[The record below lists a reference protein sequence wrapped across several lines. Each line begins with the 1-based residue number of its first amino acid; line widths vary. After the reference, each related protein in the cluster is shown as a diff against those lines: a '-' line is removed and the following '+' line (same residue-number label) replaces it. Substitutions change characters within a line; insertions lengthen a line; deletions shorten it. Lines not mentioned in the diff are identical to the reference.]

1 MSKAID
7 KEAKQLILCIVVT
20 TISIASMGSY
30 LNATY
35 LNAIAQEGNIIKLSD
50 ISDNFKALLVNNQS
64 QITNQTAIAIESLQN
79 EEGTLSVKA
88 LENLPRG
95 STLINTIVNAPM
107 KIYQLE
113 QIGRIVENGLM
124 VNQTS

>member
-30 LNATY
+30 LNA
-35 LNAIAQEGNIIKLSD
+35 IAQEGTLIKLSD

-79 EEGTLSVKA
+79 EEGTLSVNA

-113 QIGRIVENGLM
+113 QIGKIVENGLM

>member
-1 MSKAID
+1 MSKAKAID
-7 KEAKQLILCIVVT
+7 NEIKQLYLSLVLTAVAIV
-20 TISIASMGSY
+20 SMGSY
-30 LNATY
+30 F
-35 LNAIAQEGNIIKLSD
+35 NAIAQEGSILKLSD
-50 ISDNFKALLVNNQS
+50 ISDNFKTLLLNNQS

-79 EEGTLSVKA
+79 EEKTLSVNA

-124 VNQTS
+124 INQTS

>member
-7 KEAKQLILCIVVT
+7 KEAKQLLLYILVT

-30 LNATY
+30 LS
-35 LNAIAQEGNIIKLSD
+35 AIAQEGNIIKLSD

-79 EEGTLSVKA
+79 EEKTLSVNA

-113 QIGRIVENGLM
+113 QIGRIVESGLM

>member
-1 MSKAID
+1 MAKAID
-7 KEAKQLILCIVVT
+7 KEVHQLYLSIVLTAVA
-20 TISIASMGSY
+20 IISMGSY
-30 LNATY
+30 FNV
-35 LNAIAQEGNIIKLSD
+35 IAQEGNILKLTD
-50 ISDNFKALLVNNQS
+50 ISDNFKTLLINNQS
-64 QITNQTAIAIESLQN
+64 QITNETAIAIESLQN
-79 EEGTLSVKA
+79 EEKTLSVNA

-113 QIGRIVENGLM
+113 QIGQIVETGLM

>member
-1 MSKAID
+1 MSKVID

-20 TISIASMGSY
+20 TISIASMGS
-30 LNATY
+30 Y

-79 EEGTLSVKA
+79 EERTLSVNA

-113 QIGRIVENGLM
+113 QIGRIVENGLI

>member
-1 MSKAID
+1 MSKVID

-30 LNATY
+30 LNA
-35 LNAIAQEGNIIKLSD
+35 IAQEGSIIKLSD

-79 EEGTLSVKA
+79 EERTLSVNA

-113 QIGRIVENGLM
+113 QIGKIVENSLM
-124 VNQTS
+124 INQTS

>member
-1 MSKAID
+1 MSKAVD
-7 KEAKQLILCIVVT
+7 KEIKQLYLCIVVIA
-20 TISIASMGSY
+20 ISIVSMGSY
-30 LNATY
+30 LNV
-35 LNAIAQEGNIIKLSD
+35 IAQEGSIIKLSD
-50 ISDNFKALLVNNQS
+50 ISDNFKTLLINNQS

-79 EEGTLSVKA
+79 EEKTLSVNA

-124 VNQTS
+124 INQTS

>member
-7 KEAKQLILCIVVT
+7 KEAKQLLLYILVT
-20 TISIASMGSY
+20 TISIASMGS
-30 LNATY
+30 Y

-64 QITNQTAIAIESLQN
+64 HITNQTAIAIESLQN
-79 EEGTLSVKA
+79 EEKTLSVNA

-113 QIGRIVENGLM
+113 QIGKIVENSLM

>member
-7 KEAKQLILCIVVT
+7 NEAKQLILCIVVT

-30 LNATY
+30 LS
-35 LNAIAQEGNIIKLSD
+35 AIAQEGNIIKLSD

-64 QITNQTAIAIESLQN
+64 QINNQTAIAIESLQN
-79 EEGTLSVKA
+79 EERTLSVNA

-113 QIGRIVENGLM
+113 QIGKIVENGLM

>member
-1 MSKAID
+1 MSKAVD
-7 KEAKQLILCIVVT
+7 KEIKQLYLCIVV
-20 TISIASMGSY
+20 IAFSIVSMGSY
-30 LNATY
+30 LNV
-35 LNAIAQEGNIIKLSD
+35 IAQEGSIIKLSD
-50 ISDNFKALLVNNQS
+50 ISDNFKALLLNNQS
-64 QITNQTAIAIESLQN
+64 QISNQTAIAIASLQN
-79 EEGTLSVKA
+79 EEKTLSINA

-124 VNQTS
+124 INQTS

>member
-1 MSKAID
+1 MTKVID

-30 LNATY
+30 LS
-35 LNAIAQEGNIIKLSD
+35 AIAQEGNIIKLSD

-79 EEGTLSVKA
+79 EERTLSVNA

>member
-7 KEAKQLILCIVVT
+7 KEAKQLFLCVVVT
-20 TISIASMGSY
+20 AVAVVSTGSY
-30 LNATY
+30 FNV
-35 LNAIAQEGNIIKLSD
+35 IAQEGNIIKLSD
-50 ISDNFKALLVNNQS
+50 ISDNFKALLINNQS

-79 EEGTLSVKA
+79 EEKTLSISA

-95 STLINTIVNAPM
+95 STLINTLVNAPM

-113 QIGRIVENGLM
+113 QIGQIVQNGLM
-124 VNQTS
+124 FNQTS

>member
-1 MSKAID
+1 MSKAKAID
-7 KEAKQLILCIVVT
+7 KEVKQLYLSIVLTAVA
-20 TISIASMGSY
+20 IVSMGSY
-30 LNATY
+30 F
-35 LNAIAQEGNIIKLSD
+35 NAIAQEGSILKLSD
-50 ISDNFKALLVNNQS
+50 ISDNFKTLLINNQS

-79 EEGTLSVKA
+79 EEKTLSVNA

-113 QIGRIVENGLM
+113 QIGRIAENGLM
-124 VNQTS
+124 INQTS

>member
-1 MSKAID
+1 MSKAKAID
-7 KEAKQLILCIVVT
+7 KEIKQLYLSIVLTAVA
-20 TISIASMGSY
+20 IVSMGSY
-30 LNATY
+30 FNV
-35 LNAIAQEGNIIKLSD
+35 IAQEGSIIKLSD
-50 ISDNFKALLVNNQS
+50 ISDNFKTLLINNQS

-79 EEGTLSVKA
+79 EEKTLSVNA

-124 VNQTS
+124 SNQTS

>member
-1 MSKAID
+1 MSKAKAID
-7 KEAKQLILCIVVT
+7 KEVKHLYLSIVLTAVA
-20 TISIASMGSY
+20 IVSMGSY
-30 LNATY
+30 FNV
-35 LNAIAQEGNIIKLSD
+35 IAQEGSIIKLSD
-50 ISDNFKALLVNNQS
+50 ISDNFKTLLINNQS

-79 EEGTLSVKA
+79 EEKTLSVNA

>member
-1 MSKAID
+1 MAKAVD
-7 KEAKQLILCIVVT
+7 KEVKQLYLCIVVIA
-20 TISIASMGSY
+20 ISIVSMGSY
-30 LNATY
+30 LNV
-35 LNAIAQEGNIIKLSD
+35 IAQEGSILKLSD
-50 ISDNFKALLVNNQS
+50 ISNKFQALLLNNQS

-79 EEGTLSVKA
+79 EEKTLSVNA

-124 VNQTS
+124 LNQTS